1 MIEWD
6 EELGLLFTPWMVV
19 LLCLWWTALWRLS
32 RFRSQ
37 DLVAELEFR
46 DLPHSRKLQGFRRT
60 DCSHFK
66 NLRRKRIFGFV
77 AVLVGVC
84 LCTVFLVIHD
94 PPNML
99 LTCFTVWH
107 QLALTMA
114 VGHWVNSI
122 SEEYLCR
129 QQRYL
134 QVEAHMLLS
143 VMPKSAAWRTSA
155 VALYHMIRHA
165 TLVVCVGMILSTRT
179 LGGVGAMLLLLEL
192 PTIFLVRREM
202 YLVFEHS
209 RWMVDSWHLRLH
221 WLLSATAVVLVYWLV
236 PCLAASAILSD
247 TKYILK
253 SLDWCSHA
261 VLTFIC
267 AICVF
272 GGIHLLIL
280 TLEWFAEDLNVASFK
295 DVMIRFSRLQRRGT
309 RGETFRSV
317 VPVSVCTTTAR

>member
-1 MIEWD
+1 M
-6 EELGLLFTPWMVV
+6 
-19 LLCLWWTALWRLS
+19 
-32 RFRSQ
+32 
-37 DLVAELEFR
+37 
-46 DLPHSRKLQGFRRT
+46 
-60 DCSHFK
+60 HFK

-122 SEEYLCR
+122 SEDYLCR

-155 VALYHMIRHA
+155 VALYHMIRHT

-247 TKYILK
+247 TRHILK

-272 GGIHLLIL
+272 GGLHLLIL

-309 RGETFRSV
+309 RGETFSSV